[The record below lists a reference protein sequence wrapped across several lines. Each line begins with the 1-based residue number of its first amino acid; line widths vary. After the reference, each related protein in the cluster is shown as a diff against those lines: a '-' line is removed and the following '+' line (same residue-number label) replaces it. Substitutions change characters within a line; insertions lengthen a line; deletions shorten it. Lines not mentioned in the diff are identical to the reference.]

1 MEYNSA
7 PGTWTA
13 VKEILIRQVEVG
25 IDMRG
30 ALKSNKW
37 SRGIMAIMT
46 DCLSVDRGSIPREI
60 ANMGDGTAWGGHL
73 VCTEKIR
80 WVRFPYLPPLC

>member
-25 IDMRG
+25 IDIRG

-37 SRGIMAIMT
+37 WIS
-46 DCLSVDRGSIPREI
+46 SE
-60 ANMGDGTAWGGHL
+60 
-73 VCTEKIR
+73 E
-80 WVRFPYLPPLC
+80 